1 MRPISRVG
9 RAEARDWRERDG
21 MANGGSWTGV
31 GALLLVMVSGMA
43 APASAR
49 NAGEEGAV
57 IEARA
62 LDVPFIDTRSV
73 GIGAVEAVAVAAH
86 GVDHGGWG
94 PDGVCAAQSGR
105 LPVNVRIE
113 EALAPRVQRML
124 ERSATFRGQCR
135 RLAAAPW
142 VHVGVRMG
150 PYFLDRQG
158 YRAYSTI
165 QRPQPKLLVAV
176 VTLQASADASLWI
189 GHEFEHLVEQI
200 DEVDV
205 VHLAS
210 RLRDAWHTRQ
220 GMVETGRAVRVGNRI
235 FDEVRAAVM
244 QDNLV
249 D

>member
-1 MRPISRVG
+1 MP
-9 RAEARDWRERDG
+9 
-21 MANGGSWTGV
+21 NGGSWTGV
-31 GALLLVMVSGMA
+31 GALVLLLVWGLA
-43 APASAR
+43 APALAR
-49 NAGEEGAV
+49 NEGGEGAV
-57 IEARA
+57 IDARV
-62 LDVPFIDTRSV
+62 LDVPFIDSRSV
-73 GIGAVEAVAVAAH
+73 GTGAVEVMATAGPAM
-86 GVDHGGWG
+86 DRRGWNAG
-94 PDGVCAAQSGR
+94 GVCAAQSGR
-105 LPVNVRIE
+105 LPVNVHID
-113 EALAPRVQRML
+113 AVLAPRVQLML

-176 VTLQASADASLWI
+176 VTLQSSADPSLWI

-220 GMVETGRAVRVGNRI
+220 GMVETGRAVRAGNRV
-235 FDEVRAAVM
+235 FDEVRQAVM